1 MTPTERLALAERL
14 RRGWP
19 KCRTCSAMIPFARLE
34 SLPATETCVAHSRE
48 GRYIGVPIYGH
59 KTAPEVG
66 KVKTDPDADD
76 GLGESA
82 RQLLRGYHRGR

>member
-1 MTPTERLALAERL
+1 MSLAARL

-19 KCRTCSAMIPFARLE
+19 LCNKCGDIIPFSRLE
-34 SLPATETCVAHSRE
+34 SLPNTETCVVHSDE
-48 GRYIGVPIYGH
+48 GRYIGVPVYAH
-59 KTAPEVG
+59 KTAPELG
-66 KVKTDPDADD
+66 KVKLDPSADD

>member
-1 MTPTERLALAERL
+1 MTHEARVLLAERL

-19 KCRTCSAMIPFARLE
+19 MCRACGSLIPFARLE
-34 SLPATETCVAHSRE
+34 TLPTTETCVAHSKE

>member
-1 MTPTERLALAERL
+1 MTSEERKLLAARL
-14 RRGWP
+14 RAGWP
-19 KCRTCSAMIPFARLE
+19 ECFCGALIPFARLE
-34 SLPATETCVAHSRE
+34 ALPTTETCVTHSKE
-48 GRYIGVPIYGH
+48 GAYIGVPIYNH

-66 KVKTDPDADD
+66 KVKADTSSDD